1 MEVNVAKTEIV
12 VFGKKQ
18 FGRVEDLQG
27 RWRYAGQAVPVK
39 DEFKYLGVILH
50 CTGGVSAAVPALAAA
65 GKRAM
70 WAMLHRIS
78 KLDVQSLQQK
88 VSLFNTLVSPI
99 LGYCSEVW
107 GPSLMSKA
115 IRSGSMLNDVM
126 QGVQFMFLRSVAG
139 GVRKSTPRMLLL
151 REFAGKPLVR
161 RWLQAAVDSWNR
173 AIQGGEQSLLFQC
186 MSDNWSLRS
195 DMSGSVKLW
204 CTDFV
209 KVLQH

>member
-1 MEVNVAKTEIV
+1 
-12 VFGKKQ
+12 
-18 FGRVEDLQG
+18 
-27 RWRYAGQAVPVK
+27 
-39 DEFKYLGVILH
+39 
-50 CTGGVSAAVPALAAA
+50 
-65 GKRAM
+65 M

-115 IRSGSMLNDVM
+115 IRSGSLLNDVM

-151 REFAGKPLVR
+151 REFACKPLVR
-161 RWLQAAVDSWNR
+161 GWLQAPVD
-173 AIQGGEQSLLFQC
+173 L
-186 MSDNWSLRS
+186 
-195 DMSGSVKLW
+195 
-204 CTDFV
+204 
-209 KVLQH
+209 